1 MRPLLACNTPTN
13 LNSLPYPLFASIKL
27 DGIRAVIIGGTVYS
41 RTLKPIK
48 NRYIQNCLG
57 HAALNGLDGEL
68 IVGDPAASDCMRKT
82 NSGVMSFDEEPDFKY
97 YVFDIWNRP
106 GVQYKDALESL
117 YDKPFG
123 TRLANHPN
131 IEVLQQY
138 TVKTSNE
145 VEAIEQSALD
155 DGHEGII
162 LRRPDGTYKYGRSTV
177 KEGFLYKLKR
187 YLQSEAVVIGVEPY
201 QTNNNAAELDAL
213 GYIKRSSAKAGKVDL
228 DLLGALK
235 VRGRF
240 QEFASVTFNIGTGF
254 TFYERELLWKQRES
268 LLGSIVTYKFFPVGN
283 KDKPRHPVFVSFRS
297 QDDL

>member
-82 NSGVMSFDEEPDFKY
+82 NSGVMSFDGEPDFKY

-117 YDKPFG
+117 CDKLF
-123 TRLANHPN
+123 ANHPN

-138 TVKTSNE
+138 IVKTPNE
-145 VEAIEQSALD
+145 VETIEKAALD

-162 LRRPDGTYKYGRSTV
+162 LRRPDGTYKFGRSTA
-177 KEGFLYKLKR
+177 KEGYLFKLKR
-187 YLQSEAVVIGVEPY
+187 YLQEEAVVTGFEPLHHNDNDPI
-201 QTNNNAAELDAL
+201 TNAL
-213 GYIKRSSAKAGKVDL
+213 GYTQRSSAQGGKIDL
-228 DLLGALK
+228 PLLGALIVEGK
-235 VRGRF
+235 FGEYNNVVF
-240 QEFASVTFNIGTGF
+240 SIGTGF
-254 TFYERELLWKQRES
+254 TLYEREMLWQNRAGLVGK
-268 LLGSIVTYKFFPVGN
+268 IVTYKFFPTGS
-283 KDKPRHPVFVSFRS
+283 KDKPRHPVYISFR
-297 QDDL
+297 DEGDM

>member
-1 MRPLLACNTPTN
+1 MKPLLACNAPAN
-13 LNSLPYPLFASIKL
+13 LNSLPYPLFASVKL
-27 DGIRAVIIGGTVYS
+27 DGIRCVIKDGVALS
-41 RTLKPIK
+41 RTLKPIR
-48 NRYIQNCLG
+48 NQYIQSLLG
-57 HAALNGLDGEL
+57 RPEFNGLDGEL

-82 NSGVMSFDEEPDFKY
+82 NSGVMSFEGEPDFKY
-97 YVFDIWNRP
+97 YVFDIWSRP
-106 GVQYKDALESL
+106 GIQYKDILETL
-117 YDKPFG
+117 YNKPIG
-123 TRLANHPN
+123 TQIADHPN

-138 TVKTSNE
+138 TAKTANE
-145 VEAIEQSALD
+145 VEAIEQSVLD

-187 YLQSEAVVIGVEPY
+187 YVQSEAIVIGVEPY

-213 GYIKRSSAKAGKVDL
+213 GYTKRSSAKAGKVDL

-235 VRGRF
+235 VQGRF
-240 QEFASVTFNIGTGF
+240 QEFTGVIFNIGTGF
-254 TFYERELLWKQRES
+254 TLYERELLWKQRES

>member
-1 MRPLLACNTPTN
+1 MKPLLACNAPTN
-13 LNSLPYPLFASIKL
+13 LNSLPYPLFASVKL
-27 DGIRAVIIGGTVYS
+27 DGIRCVIKDGVALS
-41 RTLKPIK
+41 RTLKPIR
-48 NRYIQNCLG
+48 NHYIQSLLG
-57 HAALNGLDGEL
+57 QPEFNGLDGEL

-82 NSGVMSFDEEPDFKY
+82 NSGVMSFDGEPDFKY

-106 GVQYKDALESL
+106 GVQYKDILDSL
-117 YDKPFG
+117 YDK
-123 TRLANHPN
+123 RIQVANCLN

-145 VEAIEQSALD
+145 VEIIEKAALD

-213 GYIKRSSAKAGKVDL
+213 GYTKRSSAKAGKVDL

-240 QEFASVTFNIGTGF
+240 QESTDVTFNIGTGF
-254 TFYERELLWKQRES
+254 TLYERELLWKQRES
-268 LLGSIVTYKFFPVGN
+268 LLGRIVTYKFFPVGS

-297 QDDL
+297 EDDL

>member
-1 MRPLLACNTPTN
+1 MKPLLACNAPSN
-13 LNSLPYPLFASIKL
+13 LNSLPYPLLASVKL
-27 DGIRAVIIGGTVYS
+27 DGIRCIIKDGVAFS
-41 RTLKPIK
+41 RTLRPIR
-48 NRYIQNCLG
+48 NHYIQSLLG
-57 HAALNGLDGEL
+57 RPEFNGLDGEL
-68 IVGDPAASDCMRKT
+68 VVGHPAASDCMRKT
-82 NSGVMSFDEEPDFKY
+82 NSGVMSFEGEPDFKY
-97 YVFDIWNRP
+97 FVFDIWNRP
-106 GVQYKDALESL
+106 GVQYKDALEPL
-117 YDKPFG
+117 LK
-123 TRLANHPN
+123 LANHPN
-131 IEVLQQY
+131 IEVLKQY
-138 TVKTSNE
+138 TAKTTNE
-145 VEAIEQSALD
+145 VETIERIALD

-213 GYIKRSSAKAGKVDL
+213 GYTKRSSAKAGKVDL

-240 QEFASVTFNIGTGF
+240 QESTDVTFNIGTGF

-268 LLGSIVTYKFFPVGN
+268 LLGRIVTYKFFPVGS

-297 QDDL
+297 EDDL

>member
-1 MRPLLACNTPTN
+1 MRPLLACNAPTN
-13 LNSLPYPLFASIKL
+13 LNSLPYPLFASVKL
-27 DGIRAVIIGGTVYS
+27 DGIRCVIKDGVALS
-41 RTLKPIK
+41 RTLKPIR
-48 NRYIQNCLG
+48 NHYIQSLLG
-57 HAALNGLDGEL
+57 RPEFNGLDGEL

-82 NSGVMSFDEEPDFKY
+82 NSGVMSFDGEPDFKY

-155 DGHEGII
+155 DRHEGII

-213 GYIKRSSAKAGKVDL
+213 GYTKRSSAKAGKVDL
-228 DLLGALK
+228 DFLGALK

-240 QEFASVTFNIGTGF
+240 QESTDVTFNIGTGF
-254 TFYERELLWKQRES
+254 TMYERELLWKQRES
-268 LLGSIVTYKFFPVGN
+268 LLGKIVTYKFFSVGS

-297 QDDL
+297 EDDL

>member
-1 MRPLLACNTPTN
+1 MKPLLACNAPAN
-13 LNSLPYPLFASIKL
+13 LNSLPYPLFASVKL
-27 DGIRAVIIGGTVYS
+27 DGIRCVIKDGVALS
-41 RTLKPIK
+41 RTLKPIR
-48 NRYIQNCLG
+48 NQYIQSLLG
-57 HAALNGLDGEL
+57 RPEFNGLDGEL

-82 NSGVMSFDEEPDFKY
+82 NSGVMSFDGEPDFKY

-117 YDKPFG
+117 CDKPFG
-123 TRLANHPN
+123 NRVANHSN

-162 LRRPDGTYKYGRSTV
+162 LRRPDATYKYGRSTV

-187 YLQSEAVVIGVEPY
+187 YLQSEAVVIGVKPF
-201 QTNNNAAELDAL
+201 QHNTNDPEINAL
-213 GYIKRSSAKAGKVDL
+213 GYTQRSSAKEGKVDL
-228 DLLGALK
+228 PLLGALVVK
-235 VRGRF
+235 GRF
-240 QEFASVTFNIGTGF
+240 QEFAEVTFDIGTGF
-254 TFYERELLWKQRES
+254 TMYEREFLWKQRES
-268 LLGSIVTYKFFPVGN
+268 LIGKIVTYKYFPIGC
-283 KDKPRHPVFVSFRS
+283 KDKPRQPVFVSFRS

>member
-1 MRPLLACNTPTN
+1 MRPLLACNAPTN
-13 LNSLPYPLFASIKL
+13 LNSLPYPLFSSEKL
-27 DGIRAVIIGGTVYS
+27 DGIRCLIKDGIALS
-41 RTLKPIK
+41 RTLRPIR

-82 NSGVMSFDEEPDFKY
+82 NSGVMSFDGEPDFKY

-117 YDKPFG
+117 CDKPF
-123 TRLANHPN
+123 ANHPN
-131 IEVLQQY
+131 IEVLRQY

-145 VEAIEQSALD
+145 VETIEKAALD

-213 GYIKRSSAKAGKVDL
+213 GYTKRSSAKAGKVDL

-240 QEFASVTFNIGTGF
+240 QESTDVTFNIGTGF

-268 LLGSIVTYKFFPVGN
+268 LLGRIVTYKFFPVGS